1 MQDSMVLCSWN
12 RFSFFLNLLFL
23 DFLMKINAHV
33 RWDAHETEMPR
44 DTNGH
49 FHSNEWIKK
58 EVRTRR
64 IANK

>member
-1 MQDSMVLCSWN
+1 
-12 RFSFFLNLLFL
+12 
-23 DFLMKINAHV
+23 MKINAHV